1 MSLDQDLDLQTTA
14 GKIADFR
21 RRQAESLQ
29 PSGAEAIEKQH
40 ARGKNTARERIEML
54 VDEGSFVEFD
64 ALATHRSTAF
74 GMEKR
79 KPLGDGVVSGY
90 GTVDGRMVGLY
101 SQDFSV
107 YGGSLSQVNG
117 EKIVKVQEFAL
128 RNGCPVIGINDGGG
142 ARIQE
147 GVASLAMFA
156 DIFRNNVAASGVV
169 PQISLIMGPCAG
181 GAAYSPALTDFV
193 VMVDKTSHMFIT
205 GPDVIK
211 TVTGEEV
218 DMETLGGARQ
228 HNATTGTATYLAAD
242 ESDAIEF
249 VRELLEFLPSNNLA
263 EAPPLEFD
271 EELEITD
278 DDLTLDELI
287 PDSAN
292 QPYDMRTVIEHVVD
306 DGNFLEMQS
315 LYAPNVIIGYGRV
328 EGHTVGIV
336 ANQPMQFAGTLDI
349 NASEKAARFVRHCD
363 AFNVPILTLVDV
375 PGFLPGKDQE
385 FNGIIR
391 RGAKLL
397 YAYAEATV
405 PKLTVI
411 TRKAYGGAYIVMGS
425 KKLGADLNLAW
436 PTAQIG
442 VMGAQGAVNI
452 LYRRDLA
459 AVAAEGGD
467 VEARRQEIISQYEEE
482 LLNPYQAA
490 ELGYLDAVIAPSDT
504 RLQVVR
510 GLRALRDKRAT
521 MPHKKH
527 GNIPL

>member
-1 MSLDQDLDLQTTA
+1 MSHDLTTTA

-21 RRQAESLQ
+21 ERQARAEQ
-29 PSGAEAIEKQH
+29 PSGPEAVEKQH
-40 ARGKNTARERIEML
+40 ARGKNTARERIDL
-54 VDEGSFVEFD
+54 LLDAGSFVEFD
-64 ALATHRSTAF
+64 ALAVHRSTAF
-74 GMEKR
+74 GMEKK
-79 KPLGDGVVSGY
+79 KPLGDGLVSGY
-90 GTVDGRMVGLY
+90 GTVDGRPVAVY

-128 RNGCPVIGINDGGG
+128 RNGCPVVGILDGGG

-156 DIFRNNVAASGVV
+156 DIFRNNVHASGVV
-169 PQISLIMGPCAG
+169 PQISLIMGPSAG
-181 GAAYSPALTDFV
+181 GAAYSPALTDYV

-211 TVTGEEV
+211 TVTGEDV

-228 HNATTGTATYLAAD
+228 HNANTGTSTYLAAD
-242 ESDAIEF
+242 EADAIEF
-249 VRELLEFLPSNNLA
+249 VRELLDFLPSNNLA
-263 EAPPLEFD
+263 EAPVLEHSQ
-271 EELEITD
+271 ELELDD
-278 DDLTLDELI
+278 DDLALDALI

-292 QPYDMRTVIEHVVD
+292 QPYDMRKVIEQIVD
-306 DGNFLEMQS
+306 DAHFLEMQS

-349 NASEKAARFVRHCD
+349 AASEKAARFVRHCD
-363 AFNVPILTLVDV
+363 AFNIPIITLVDV

-385 FNGIIR
+385 FQGIIR

-452 LYRRDLA
+452 LYRRELA
-459 AVAAEGGD
+459 AVSADGGN
-467 VEARRQEIISQYEEE
+467 VEAKRAEVIRQYEEE

-490 ELGYLDAVIAPSDT
+490 QLGYVDAVIAPSET
-504 RLQVVR
+504 RLQIIK
-510 GLRALRDKRAT
+510 GLRALRDKRASL
-521 MPHKKH
+521 PAKKH